1 VDVNIE
7 AGEAGLEEDH
17 PIELEDDEP
26 EAGSLVVGRQGNV
39 KVEPTGSAPS
49 AGNAVAEIV
58 DEIAE
63 AQVCEV
69 ETLSRPPILIQYVSY
84 RGHSNASRSASE
96 PRKLG

>member
-1 VDVNIE
+1 MYPVSLQPTNALRMPSDCTISAVDVNIE
-7 AGEAGLEEDH
+7 AGEAGLEEHH

-26 EAGSLVVGRQGNV
+26 EAGPSGVGRQGDV
-39 KVEPTGSAPS
+39 KVEPTGSAPP

-69 ETLSRPPILIQYVSY
+69 ENLC
-84 RGHSNASRSASE
+84 
-96 PRKLG
+96 